1 MQRALPGAV
10 NLPLTQ
16 EGPGRNPGHVAT
28 RMRRGFRL
36 ERKRLMLREVA
47 DLIMAVDRKFWE
59 HHLAEA
65 ERQIADG
72 ERLIARQRKLVV
84 ELERDGHDTARGR
97 NLLTQFEELLAA
109 HVSERDRLR
118 AGSISAIF
126 AQSSSRTRA
135 PDHADAAPVSAIA
148 LR

>member
-47 DLIMAVDRKFWE
+47 DLIMAVDRGAGACGWTSLGWGE
-59 HHLAEA
+59 WPRRRPSSGVEA
-65 ERQIADG
+65 
-72 ERLIARQRKLVV
+72 
-84 ELERDGHDTARGR
+84 
-97 NLLTQFEELLAA
+97 
-109 HVSERDRLR
+109 
-118 AGSISAIF
+118 
-126 AQSSSRTRA
+126 
-135 PDHADAAPVSAIA
+135 
-148 LR
+148 